1 MTDRERRAP
10 QIWTSIPNLPKV
22 AVRAAI
28 QAEAEGWDGVLLAD
42 SQNMAAELM
51 IELALCAAATERISV
66 APGVSNPVTRHPAV
80 LAGAMATLQA
90 ESNGRTVL
98 GIGRGDSALAHIG
111 FAPASVSYFER
122 YLRTV
127 QAYLRGENVDLGEAW
142 TPPGLSS
149 VESLGLGTPP
159 PASRLN
165 WLRAEQPKVPV
176 DIAATGPRM
185 IALSASMADSITFS
199 VGANPERVA
208 WAVAQANA
216 AREAAGRTSDEVTLG
231 AYVNIVAH
239 PDLATAQRLVRGNLA
254 SFSRFSVMHGEPTA
268 AARPED
274 EAVLRQLHGSYDMT
288 NHGYAEAGHLG
299 ALTDDFADRNAVL
312 GSGERCLQRLR
323 ELWQLGID
331 RFVFLI
337 PAGRSPEVAEA
348 RHVLVSEVI
357 AEMKK
362 W

>member
-1 MTDRERRAP
+1 MTDNPRRP
-10 QIWTSIPNLPKV
+10 PEVWTSIPNLPKV
-22 AVRAAI
+22 AARAAV
-28 QAEAEGWDGVLLAD
+28 QAEVEGWDGVLLAD

-51 IELALCAAATERISV
+51 IELALCAAATERIMI
-66 APGVSNPVTRHPAV
+66 APGVTNPVTRHPAV

-90 ESNGRTVL
+90 ESGGRAVL

-122 YLRTV
+122 YLRAV
-127 QAYLRGENVDLGEAW
+127 QAYLDGDDVALGDEWA
-142 TPPGLSS
+142 PPGLAP
-149 VESLGLGTPP
+149 VDSLRLGTPP

-165 WLRAEQPKVPV
+165 WVRPEQPKVPV
-176 DIAATGPRM
+176 DVAAAGPRM
-185 IALSASMADSITFS
+185 IAVAASLADSITFS

-208 WAVAQANA
+208 WAIDHATAAQ
-216 AREAAGRTSDEVTLG
+216 RAAGRAPGEVTLG

-239 PDLATAQRLVRGNLA
+239 PDLDTAQRLVRGNLA

-288 NHGYAEAGHLG
+288 NHGYSEAGHLG
-299 ALTDDFADRNAVL
+299 TLTDDFADRNAVL
-312 GSGERCLQRLR
+312 GDGERCLERLR
-323 ELWQLGID
+323 ALWDLGID
-331 RFVFLI
+331 RFVFMI
-337 PAGRSPEVAEA
+337 PAGRAPEVAEA
-348 RHVLVSEVI
+348 REVLVDEVI
-357 AEMKK
+357 NEMRR